1 MLAKQKI
8 RPQIPVKPAGL
19 RKSRPSSSGTEIHY
33 RTEQNNLNNQQEMV
47 SFKGV
52 NRGHFRSLEVII
64 SHFFLFRLK
73 RACDHLLP
81 LSQAKQQA
89 QMLNPDQ
96 ILFRIVQHVTDFRR
110 PIRVEANELIVSTVE
125 LRIRTIQKLDPNPN
139 IKKIE
144 LKQKDRLKIER

>member
-1 MLAKQKI
+1 M
-8 RPQIPVKPAGL
+8 R
-19 RKSRPSSSGTEIHY
+19 
-33 RTEQNNLNNQQEMV
+33 
-47 SFKGV
+47 SFK
-52 NRGHFRSLEVII
+52 VIR
-64 SHFFLFRLK
+64 SHFVNFRLK

-125 LRIRTIQKLDPNPN
+125 LRIKIIQKLDPNPN

-144 LKQKDRLKIER
+144 SKQKDRIKIER